1 MSVQHAFDKLN
12 ARRIALVI
20 RKLDGSLS
28 AEHKAELEAVTAR
41 CDAVVNAL
49 FPMPSLEEIGKR
61 LGLAGL
67 DDREDRQLEML
78 FACAPP
84 DCSWCGAPHEGGPEC
99 CEDNERSEG
108 PAGGAAER
116 QCRQTRGR

>member
-20 RKLDGSLS
+20 RKLDGGLD
-28 AEHKAELEAVTAR
+28 AQHKAELKAVTAR

-67 DDREDRQLEML
+67 EDGDDRQLEML
-78 FACAPP
+78 FAAVE
-84 DCSWCGAPHEGGPEC
+84 DNNGGPGE
-99 CEDNERSEG
+99 
-108 PAGGAAER
+108 GAAER
-116 QCRQTRGR
+116 QCSRTGGR